1 MKYISI
7 LFILLIGTS
16 TLLAQGYNTIGGI
29 RFGTD
34 WGITAKHR
42 IKEKVTVE
50 GILQS
55 SIKREEVLISALV
68 AKHNSLITKRF
79 NFYTGGGLHYGFN
92 SDPELT
98 HKNPFGVSAIA
109 GVEFKLAKLVASW
122 DFKPVINVIGGEKKV
137 YTQSGISLRYV
148 FVKKPLL
155 KKPLLKEPLF
165 KEPILKKNKEKKKA
179 AEKKKI
185 NWKFWEKW

>member
-7 LFILLIGTS
+7 LFILLISTA

-34 WGITAKHR
+34 RGITAKHR
-42 IKEKVTVE
+42 IKDKVTIE

-55 SIKREEVLISALV
+55 STKREEVLISVLV
-68 AKHNSLITKRF
+68 AKHNPLITKRF

-92 SDPELT
+92 SDPEVT
-98 HKNPFGVSAIA
+98 YKSPFGVSAVA
-109 GVEFKLAKLVASW
+109 GVEFKIAKLVASW
-122 DFKPVINVIGGEKKV
+122 DFKPVINLVGGEKTV
-137 YTQSGISLRYV
+137 YAQSGISLRYV
-148 FVKKPLL
+148 FVKKPIF
-155 KKPLLKEPLF
+155 KEPLF
-165 KEPILKKNKEKKKA
+165 KEPIFKKNKEKKKA
-179 AEKKKI
+179 AEKKKV